1 MTPDV
6 ADFVYPGEELTA
18 LSHAHRYYKWI
29 LSYFRPHLGPTV
41 IEVGPGIGTFS
52 ELLLRE
58 PAVRRLWLVEPAG
71 NLVSVLQDRFARDER
86 VRILHGYLED
96 IGLEET
102 VHAVVC
108 VNVLE
113 HVEDDVSFLLAARR
127 ALLPGGRLLLFVPA
141 CPWLFGSL
149 DRAFLHHRRYERR
162 DLLARMQ
169 KGGFEPVVIR
179 YMNILGVFT
188 WMLASRFL
196 QRRTIRR
203 FDVAVYDTLVVP
215 WLSRLER
222 VIAFPIGQSLLAVGR
237 T

>member
-1 MTPDV
+1 MTPGV
-6 ADFVYPGEELTA
+6 TDFVYPGEELAA
-18 LSHAHRYYKWI
+18 LAHARRYYKWV

-58 PAVRRLWLVEPAG
+58 PIVKRLYLVEPAG
-71 NLVSVLQDRFARDER
+71 NLVPVLQDRFAKDGR
-86 VRILHGYLED
+86 VRVLHGYLED
-96 IGLEET
+96 AGFEET
-102 VHAVVC
+102 AHAMVC

-113 HVEDDVSFLLAARR
+113 HVEDDVAFLLAARR
-127 ALLPGGRLLLFVPA
+127 VLAPGGRLLLFVPA
-141 CPWLFGSL
+141 CRWLYGSL
-149 DRAFLHHRRYERR
+149 DRAFLHHRRYELR
-162 DLLARMQ
+162 DLLAKMQ

-179 YMNILGVFT
+179 YMNILGVLT

-196 QRRTIRR
+196 QRQTIRR
-203 FDVAVYDTLVVP
+203 FDVAIYDTLVVP

-222 VIAFPIGQSLLAVGR
+222 LIAVPIGQSLLAVGR